1 MSEELFQFLSLKK
14 PANAS
19 KVIYTNTNNNASVNN
34 LIYISGNWY
43 DDFKVKEIINL
54 AIKYPKAKIIISG
67 GSGRLTLPHVK
78 QMGGEPVY
86 LFERL
91 VQEASKSFTN
101 LSGIQERCV
110 LCNSSIVTT
119 HNVRFL
125 CYYLSQCADMEGW
138 NQSLLSTNVK
148 NNMQK
153 YKIFVVD
160 ESFLLRRL
168 KATLIQQ
175 IHIAANVKKDFP
187 ISMIDSIEFVC
198 SNSQTSQDMENN
210 HVGGK
215 KVATYLQ
222 IGEIKRLINYS
233 NGKEQNL
240 FTKEQAGLNDDTTI
254 DNLTNIVAKLED
266 DFMEE
271 LDQFLSFSNA
281 ADLQNAIL
289 PKYFEGGEK
298 MEEV

>member
-1 MSEELFQFLSLKK
+1 
-14 PANAS
+14 
-19 KVIYTNTNNNASVNN
+19 
-34 LIYISGNWY
+34 
-43 DDFKVKEIINL
+43 
-54 AIKYPKAKIIISG
+54 
-67 GSGRLTLPHVK
+67 
-78 QMGGEPVY
+78 
-86 LFERL
+86 
-91 VQEASKSFTN
+91 
-101 LSGIQERCV
+101 
-110 LCNSSIVTT
+110 
-119 HNVRFL
+119 
-125 CYYLSQCADMEGW
+125 
-138 NQSLLSTNVK
+138 
-148 NNMQK
+148 
-153 YKIFVVD
+153 
-160 ESFLLRRL
+160 
-168 KATLIQQ
+168 
-175 IHIAANVKKDFP
+175 
-187 ISMIDSIEFVC
+187 MIDSIEFVC

-298 MEEV
+298 MEGV

>member
-1 MSEELFQFLSLKK
+1 
-14 PANAS
+14 
-19 KVIYTNTNNNASVNN
+19 
-34 LIYISGNWY
+34 
-43 DDFKVKEIINL
+43 
-54 AIKYPKAKIIISG
+54 
-67 GSGRLTLPHVK
+67 
-78 QMGGEPVY
+78 
-86 LFERL
+86 
-91 VQEASKSFTN
+91 
-101 LSGIQERCV
+101 
-110 LCNSSIVTT
+110 
-119 HNVRFL
+119 
-125 CYYLSQCADMEGW
+125 MEGW

-198 SNSQTSQDMENN
+198 SNSQTSHDMENN

-271 LDQFLSFSNA
+271 LDQFLSFST

-298 MEEV
+298 MEGV